1 MGCECRV
8 KKMTQ
13 VGTSKTESLLVAF
26 KTIRT
31 ITPQETIDPKK
42 FKKTEEN
49 QRKKEWTEKR
59 THGQFARD
67 TEDKDTHNT
76 WRWTRKKR
84 HERIHEGFGM

>member
-49 QRKKEWTEKR
+49 QRM
-59 THGQFARD
+59 D
-67 TEDKDTHNT
+67 
-76 WRWTRKKR
+76 RKKNAWAICKR
-84 HERIHEGFGM
+84 YGGQGYTQHMEMDEKKKT